1 MGLSCC
7 KQGSF
12 GLKLQRLALETFRN
26 HEQSIVDCSPGVNIF
41 LGDNGE
47 GKTNILEGIS
57 YLCLSK
63 SFYAA
68 NDTVVMNVHKNGFT
82 VTGEFLSDGNISY
95 ESRITFDKQQNQ
107 KSITVNKTKID
118 KASSLLGRFPVV
130 ILSPEQS
137 SITVGSPSDR
147 RRFVDF
153 VISQSSRIY
162 LEQLIDYKRVLKQR
176 NKVLSDMLFLHK
188 EHDAALEPWNEN
200 LVRVGTAIIKK
211 RKEFI
216 EEFQI
221 FVTDAYATL
230 AGTRERPGISYEP
243 SFPCGGSDSEAI
255 EAVFRQTLND
265 CYQEEHRAGHSLVG
279 PHRDEFLFKINDL
292 EVRSFASQGQH
303 KTFLIALKLAEC
315 FYLKERCNETP
326 ILLLDDV
333 LSEMDGRRSQRL
345 LERIAELGQVFLT
358 STDERALNW
367 MPVLSARPRKFFVRQ
382 GTIDRVEEAADIR

>member
-1 MGLSCC
+1 M
-7 KQGSF
+7 
-12 GLKLQRLALETFRN
+12 KLQRLALETFRN
-26 HEQSIVDCSPGVNIF
+26 HEQSIVDCSPGVNLF

-68 NDTVVMNVHKNGFT
+68 NDTVVMNIHKNGFT
-82 VTGEFLSDGNISY
+82 VTGEFLSDGNIGY
-95 ESRITFDKQQNQ
+95 EARITFDKQQNQ

-137 SITVGSPSDR
+137 SITIGSPSDR

-153 VISQSSRIY
+153 VISQSNRIY
-162 LEQLIDYKRVLKQR
+162 LEQLIEYKRILKQR
-176 NKVLSDMLFLHK
+176 NKVLSDMLFFRKDH
-188 EHDAALEPWNEN
+188 EAVLEPWNEN
-200 LVRVGTAIIKK
+200 LVRVGTAVIKK

-216 EEFQI
+216 EDFQI
-221 FVTDAYATL
+221 IVTDAYATL
-230 AGTRERPGISYEP
+230 AGTIERPGISYEP
-243 SFPCGGSDSEAI
+243 SFPCGGSEAT
-255 EAVFRQTLND
+255 EAVFQKALND
-265 CYQEEHRAGHSLVG
+265 CCQEERRAGHSLVG
-279 PHRDEFLFKINDL
+279 PHRDDFLFKINNL
-292 EVRSFASQGQH
+292 EARNFASQGQH
-303 KTFLIALKLAEC
+303 KTFLIALKLAEF
-315 FYLKERCNETP
+315 FYLKEQCNETP

-382 GTIDRVEEAADIR
+382 GTIDRVEEAAYIR